1 MCQIDEELKLIQ
13 NMRRRNPNANL
24 VVSWVKLRQRGYT
37 RSISGLSVSCAGS
50 VV

>member
-1 MCQIDEELKLIQ
+1 MGQIDDELKRTQ

-24 VVSWVKLRQRGYT
+24 VVSWVKLRQSGYPGPV
-37 RSISGLSVSCAGS
+37 SGLSVSCAGS